1 MLFVNKKEYYLCY
14 YLFCPM
20 KKPTTKTTAKTATK
34 TVTAKKKVTTKK
46 ATAKKETAKRETAK
60 KTEIIQ
66 SSKQDKRNKLELAFA
81 EKKLSRDD
89 YEMWRDI
96 YSKEKNFNEAEEN
109 EHLRPRKKR
118 RRAY

>member
-46 ATAKKETAKRETAK
+46 ATAKK
-60 KTEIIQ
+60 TEIIQ
-66 SSKQDKRNKLELAFA
+66 FSKQDKRNKLELAFA

-96 YSKEKNFNEAEEN
+96 YSKEKNYNEAEEN